1 MGASHCWAT
10 RNRGSARFTHT
21 SPTFQISEE
30 TPPLS
35 SLNAG
40 ISYDETRPAP
50 RSRRRTGSGRES
62 LNRPVLPGAAVEQA
76 IVQPV
81 AAPLPELD
89 LLRLHAIAAPVR
101 RPRGV
106 VAIARLNRLHRRFE
120 DFS

>member
-1 MGASHCWAT
+1 MGASHCCAT
-10 RNRGSARFTHT
+10 RSRGRARFTHT

-62 LNRPVLPGAAVEQA
+62 LNRPPRFVPRPGAAVEQA

-81 AAPLPELD
+81 AAPLPELE
-89 LLRLHAIAAPVR
+89 LLRLHAIA
-101 RPRGV
+101 
-106 VAIARLNRLHRRFE
+106 
-120 DFS
+120 